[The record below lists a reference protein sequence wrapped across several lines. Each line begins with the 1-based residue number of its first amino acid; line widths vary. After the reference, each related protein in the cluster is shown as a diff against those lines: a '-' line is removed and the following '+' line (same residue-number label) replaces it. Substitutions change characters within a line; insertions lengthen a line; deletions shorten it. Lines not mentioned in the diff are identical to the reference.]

1 MSHITIIISR
11 SPPAI
16 ADASATMEPSYE
28 YSIPVPH
35 GATPQQVSELVRK
48 AYRRL
53 EGVEHD
59 D

>member
-11 SPPAI
+11 AAAPTGDVP
-16 ADASATMEPSYE
+16 EPSYE

-35 GATPQQVSELVRK
+35 SATPQDVAELVRK

-53 EGVEHD
+53 EHHD
-59 D
+59 ED

>member
-11 SPPAI
+11 SDPTVTDEYALQ
-16 ADASATMEPSYE
+16 PSYE

-35 GATPQQVSELVRK
+35 GATPQQVAELVRC
-48 AYRRL
+48 AYKRL
-53 EGVEHD
+53 EGED